1 MLRILVHKKAGDDGT
16 PFQKL
21 EHIDRVSICAN
32 AHRCIWTVYRTET
45 IQEKVLHFA
54 FNTQDITNST
64 LVCPVKIEYVTKNNI
79 FGLKMMMKSGLEKIF
94 LNSSMRSPCYLYY

>member
-1 MLRILVHKKAGDDGT
+1 MLRILVHKKAGGDGT
-16 PFQKL
+16 RFQKL

-64 LVCPVKIEYVTKNNI
+64 LVCPVKIEYVTKDNI
-79 FGLKMMMKSGLEKIF
+79 FGLKTMIHFSASF
-94 LNSSMRSPCYLYY
+94 LG